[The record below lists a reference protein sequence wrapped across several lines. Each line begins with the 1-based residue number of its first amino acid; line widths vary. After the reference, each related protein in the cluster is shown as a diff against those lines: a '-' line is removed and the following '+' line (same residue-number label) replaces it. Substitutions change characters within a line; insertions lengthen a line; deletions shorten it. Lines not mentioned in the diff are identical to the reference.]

1 MPGAPVFHGTAPTV
15 PNTAQGMGGS
25 ARIQSSPTLRANDM
39 SFFVWVFI
47 IGILLPLLVI
57 GGLKVGG
64 FQFVFKHR

>member
-15 PNTAQGMGGS
+15 KTAQGMGGA
-25 ARIQSSPTLRANDM
+25 ARIQSEVSVKSNDV
-39 SFFVWVFI
+39 SFFVWVAI

-64 FQFVFKHR
+64 FQFVFKHK

>member
-15 PNTAQGMGGS
+15 PTAQGMGGS
-25 ARIQSSPTLRANDM
+25 ARIQTEPTVRGNDV

>member
-1 MPGAPVFHGTAPTV
+1 MPGSPVFHGTATQPTS
-15 PNTAQGMGGS
+15 QGLGGA
-25 ARIQSSPTLRANDM
+25 ARIQTSQTRSGSDI
-39 SFFVWVFI
+39 SFFVWVGI

>member
-1 MPGAPVFHGTAPTV
+1 MPGSPVFHGTATSSAP
-15 PNTAQGMGGS
+15 QGMGGA
-25 ARIQSSPTLRANDM
+25 ARVQTQQTHSGSDI
-39 SFFVWVFI
+39 SFFVWLGI